1 MIFSIPG
8 KRRLARHQITRIQE
22 KCLMVVRGSVV
33 GIWKSHR
40 MFNIHSIRE
49 KEHEFGSHSYMVW
62 KSKSAFHFWTKPE
75 EVT

>member
-1 MIFSIPG
+1 MEGVIVSIPSKG
-8 KRRLARHQITRIQE
+8 RLARHQITKTQE

-49 KEHEFGSHSYMVW
+49 KEREFWSHAYMV
-62 KSKSAFHFWTKPE
+62 
-75 EVT
+75 

>member
-1 MIFSIPG
+1 
-8 KRRLARHQITRIQE
+8 
-22 KCLMVVRGSVV
+22 MVVRGSVV

-40 MFNIHSIRE
+40 MLNIHSIRE
-49 KEHEFGSHSYMVW
+49 KEHEFRSHSYMVW